1 MTEQAVSDQL
11 LRHVG
16 GLRRYAFALTGG
28 QQEAEDLVQDTLLR
42 AIAAAGSFRRGGNLR
57 AWLFSIM
64 HNAFISGVRRRAPQL
79 AELDDE
85 IAAPAGAQAQLIR
98 LELRD
103 ALSALARLPEP
114 QRAALSLIAL
124 EDFSYEEAARVLD
137 IPLGTL
143 MSRLARGREALRQ
156 MTRDEPRSALRL
168 VEASNAGA
176 KR

>member
-1 MTEQAVSDQL
+1 MTEPAVSDQL

-42 AIAAAGSFRRGGNLR
+42 AIAAADRFRRDGNLR

-64 HNAFISGVRRRAPQL
+64 HNTFVSGVRRRVPPL
-79 AELDDE
+79 VEMNDE
-85 IAAPAGAQAQLIR
+85 IAATPGGQAQLIK

-143 MSRLARGREALRQ
+143 MSRLARAREAVRQ
-156 MTRDEPRSALRL
+156 MMRDEPRRPLRL
-168 VEASNAGA
+168 ADAQNTGA

>member
-1 MTEQAVSDQL
+1 MTNRAVIDHLSE
-11 LRHVG
+11 HVA

-28 QQEAEDLVQDTLLR
+28 QQEAEDLVQDTLVR
-42 AIAAAGSFRRGGNLR
+42 ALAAARSFRTGGNLR

-64 HNAFISGVRRRAPQL
+64 HNAFVSGTRRRSPPTISLDEDAWAV
-79 AELDDE
+79 AE
-85 IAAPAGAQAQLIR
+85 PPVQLIK

-103 ALSALARLPEP
+103 VLAALARLPEA

-124 EDFSYEEAARVLD
+124 EDFSYEEAAKVQG

-156 MTRDEPRSALRL
+156 IMRGDSPVPLQ
-168 VEASNAGA
+168 VVGG